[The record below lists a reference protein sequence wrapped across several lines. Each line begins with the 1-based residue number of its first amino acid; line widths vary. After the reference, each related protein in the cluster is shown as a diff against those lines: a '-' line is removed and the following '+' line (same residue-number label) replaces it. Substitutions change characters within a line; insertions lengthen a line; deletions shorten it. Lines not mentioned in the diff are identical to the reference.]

1 MLAAS
6 SWNACLRG
14 LGSVD
19 VVLFGVDAAHLHSNM
34 ASSLKPLLPDAD
46 RTKLAAL
53 FGHLTGIGLD
63 GPQRALSKELGAN
76 WRLWPYV
83 DAVRLACS

>member
-1 MLAAS
+1 M
-6 SWNACLRG
+6 
-14 LGSVD
+14 
-19 VVLFGVDAAHLHSNM
+19 VLFGPDAAHLHSNV

-63 GPQRALSKELGAN
+63 GPQRGLSKELGA
-76 WRLWPYV
+76 
-83 DAVRLACS
+83 D